1 MNFGGLNILA
11 GLIAGLDILRAAG
24 QRTGCFH
31 WQFSSSSLAAI
42 PTSASVDSKVQ
53 SPNWCS
59 QEVRQCLFWLTEFSR
74 FLATNR
80 NVSNFSLKSIYDPN

>member
-24 QRTGCFH
+24 QRTRCFH

-42 PTSASVDSKVQ
+42 PTSASVDSLKFRVQ
-53 SPNWCS
+53 TGAVKKC
-59 QEVRQCLFWLTEFSR
+59 
-74 FLATNR
+74 A
-80 NVSNFSLKSIYDPN
+80 NVSSG